1 MIPRLSTS
9 SPTMRVPLNDL
20 QRVHAANAG
29 PLEAALRR
37 VLASGRYI
45 LGEQVEGF
53 EAEFAAYC
61 GARFCTGVANGSDA
75 LELALTALGIVPG
88 DRVVTVANAAM
99 YATLAILRAGA
110 RPLYADVDPGTLTM
124 AVDSLRECL
133 RQGPRAI
140 VVTHLYGRL
149 AGMEEIGALA
159 RDAGIPVVEDCA
171 QAHGAARSGR
181 KGGSFGAIG
190 TYSFYPTKNLG
201 ALGDGGA
208 LVTSDEQL
216 AEKLRALRQYGW
228 TRKYEVS
235 LSGGRNSRLDEM
247 QAAVLRHKLPLLD
260 AANARRRQIAARYS
274 AAISH
279 PEIRVPDAAGEGYV
293 AHLYVVRSALR
304 ASLRAWLAER
314 QIGTDIHYPI
324 PDHRQ
329 PVFTDDAPPV
339 LPETERACREVLT
352 LPCFPELEEAEV
364 QSVIDACN
372 AWRP

>member
-1 MIPRLSTS
+1 MIRRSSTS

-20 QRVHAANAG
+20 QRVHAADPA
-29 PLEAALRR
+29 PLEDALRR
-37 VLASGRYI
+37 VVASGRYI

-75 LELALTALGIVPG
+75 LELALAALGVHPG

-110 RPLYADVDPGTLTM
+110 RPLFADVDAGTLTM
-124 AVDSLRECL
+124 AIDSLRECL
-133 RQGPRAI
+133 KQDPRAI

-149 AGMEEIGALA
+149 AAMDEIVALA
-159 RDAGIPVVEDCA
+159 ERARVPVVEDCA
-171 QAHGAARSGR
+171 QAHGATRSGR
-181 KGGSFGAIG
+181 QAGSFGAIG

-208 LVTSDEQL
+208 LVTSDQTL

-228 TRKYEVS
+228 TRKYEVT
-235 LSGGRNSRLDEM
+235 LPGGRNSRLDEM
-247 QAAVLRHKLPLLD
+247 QAAVLRHKLPSLD
-260 AANARRRQIAARYS
+260 AANARRREIATRYS
-274 AAISH
+274 AGIRH
-279 PEIRVPDAAGEGYV
+279 PQIRVPDAADPGYV
-293 AHLYVVRSALR
+293 AHLYVIRSPLRDALR
-304 ASLRAWLAER
+304 TWLAGQ

-329 PVFTDDAPPV
+329 PILAAQAGTV
-339 LPETERACREVLT
+339 LPETERACREILT

-364 QSVIDACN
+364 QFVIDACN